1 MKTKEKKRTWKK
13 EKNKKSTKDEKE
25 DKLIKRKKKG
35 NPLYTLRLQKDIEI
49 KIKIQWERPAD
60 HRSHKNIE
68 IENEKPVRTTG
79 RLIVFSST

>member
-1 MKTKEKKRTWKK
+1 MQKTKNKTKKVNPYKK
-13 EKNKKSTKDEKE
+13 
-25 DKLIKRKKKG
+25 
-35 NPLYTLRLQKDIEI
+35 LRLQKHIEI